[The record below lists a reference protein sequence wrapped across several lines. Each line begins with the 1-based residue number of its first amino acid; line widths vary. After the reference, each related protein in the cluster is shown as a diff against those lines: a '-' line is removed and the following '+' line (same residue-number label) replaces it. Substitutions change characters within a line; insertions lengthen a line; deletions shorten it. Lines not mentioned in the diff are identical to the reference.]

1 MAVFTS
7 HHGFVCHYLSHSRY
21 SPEEFESKSIIQIN
35 LSNRLCHIA
44 HSVLSAGPYCLA
56 FLENEAG
63 TERLIAVLLNTV
75 VKARKTMKKT
85 IIEVQGLKKKFKE
98 QEALAGIDF
107 SIREGEI
114 FGFLGLV
121 KRRLSIS

>member
-1 MAVFTS
+1 MAFFAS

-21 SPEEFESKSIIQIN
+21 FPEEFESKSIIQVS
-35 LSNRLCHIA
+35 LSNRLSYIA

-75 VKARKTMKKT
+75 VKARKTMNKT
-85 IIEVQGLKKKFKE
+85 IIESARLEKKFKE

-107 SIREGEI
+107 PSERER
-114 FGFLGLV
+114 FLAF
-121 KRRLSIS
+121 

>member
-1 MAVFTS
+1 MVLCVTT
-7 HHGFVCHYLSHSRY
+7 YLILDISQKK
-21 SPEEFESKSIIQIN
+21 FESKSVIQIN
-35 LSNRLCHIA
+35 LSNRLSYIA
-44 HSVLSAGPYCLA
+44 HSVLSTGPYCLA

-107 SIREGEI
+107 PSKREK
-114 FGFLGLV
+114 FLA
-121 KRRLSIS
+121 S